1 MKLNSQTPS
10 KHANASEA
18 EITFYID
25 SEFLLLEIADNSR
38 GIKKHKSSKSFGLD
52 SIQSRTASLN
62 GKLSVVENQ
71 AGGTVISCSFPLI
84 NCGTFRKQ
92 EESFSAYND
101 MVK

>member
-62 GKLSVVENQ
+62 RRITIWLNESGNVQ
-71 AGGTVISCSFPLI
+71 AD
-84 NCGTFRKQ
+84 
-92 EESFSAYND
+92 E
-101 MVK
+101 